1 MWMLDYRREIE
12 SDFSVFHRVDDIDEL
27 SSSRFVEFAELLPS
41 YQGAVRLAMEITKA
55 TKATNPYEQLAS
67 VTQIGVKRPTIDA
80 ELLSE
85 LAPTRAGFP
94 GVGYRKG

>member
-55 TKATNPYEQLAS
+55 QQSAQPIAS
-67 VTQIGVKRPTIDA
+67 VTQIGAKRPTIDA